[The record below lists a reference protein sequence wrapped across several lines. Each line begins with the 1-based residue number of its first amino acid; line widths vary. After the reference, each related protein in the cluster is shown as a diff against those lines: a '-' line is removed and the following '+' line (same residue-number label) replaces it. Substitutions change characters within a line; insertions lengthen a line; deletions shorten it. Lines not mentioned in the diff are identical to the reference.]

1 MCCWPASLSPLLSC
15 APPAPSYRATAWL
28 VRRGPPPLDSAD
40 VQALRTSV
48 LEDVRSRQEQTL
60 VSYEGRLLQMQQQL
74 ARADSAAT
82 PGLPPAATLLRE
94 VQAKHPSVRQL
105 SLSRLVRATSDS
117 LRADTTV
124 IVALSVRQALPAAEQ
139 QRLAAWLR
147 VRTGAQRQVQLLVSP
162 ETPARPANK

>member
-1 MCCWPASLSPLLSC
+1 
-15 APPAPSYRATAWL
+15 
-28 VRRGPPPLDSAD
+28 V
-40 VQALRTSV
+40 
-48 LEDVRSRQEQTL
+48 
-60 VSYEGRLLQMQQQL
+60 
-74 ARADSAAT
+74 

-94 VQAKHPSVRQL
+94 VQAEHPSVRQL
-105 SLSRLVRATSDS
+105 GLSRLVRATSDS

-124 IVALSVRQALPAAEQ
+124 VVALSVRQALPAAEQ